1 MSEQR
6 VFLLQCPHIT
16 AVGGKVTGVQLA
28 QRRIQKFAPPLRR
41 TLDKTQVSG
50 VEHYSRK
57 AARQPSRPFG
67 RSAVHRGIPP
77 GALGVRRAHRDT
89 HAGRVVRLLI
99 FLPGALGDSV
109 QHREC
114 FSAAHKLGILS
125 ASETLAAGQQPD
137 SFQQVRL
144 ALAVVAADDGQFPAG
159 FQPGKCDVAVI
170 RDFQ

>member
-16 AVGGKVTGVQLA
+16 AVSGQIPGVQLT
-28 QRRIQKFAPPLRR
+28 QRCIQKFAPSFRR
-41 TLDKTQVSG
+41 TLDKAQMPG

-57 AARQPSRPFG
+57 AARQPCRPFG
-67 RSAVHRGIPP
+67 RSTVHRGIPP

-114 FSAAHKLGILS
+114 FSTAHKLGILS
-125 ASETLAAGQQPD
+125 APEALAAGQQPD

-144 ALAVVAADDGQFPAG
+144 ALAVVAADDGQLPAG
-159 FQPGKCDVAVI
+159 FQPGRCNVAVI